1 MSAVTT
7 SYHQGTWRL
16 CSPEDTLARISPH
29 LQRCG
34 ITRCADVTQLDNMG
48 VPVYCAIRPT
58 AAVLQ
63 VSNGKGLTHAS
74 AKVSALMEGIEFFH
88 CENPDPAR
96 LQVHSMRALRAAGT
110 AFVEPATI
118 AGFLDSS
125 YCADDYRMEWTPAQ
139 SLVTG
144 NTVQVPASAVFFHR
158 APSLHMTTTNGLASG
173 NHLLEATL
181 HALYELIERDAAAGL
196 LGQARIPIKEKCNVV
211 DLASIDDT
219 DLQHLTQ
226 MATHTGSRL
235 VLLRVESVIP
245 VYTFWAILMNEQ
257 SWISG
262 STFNTGW
269 GTHVDPGVAA
279 SRAITEAIQSRV
291 TMIHGAREDALIKPV
306 FRKAQDVW
314 GSKAFQYFMNLA
326 PDTPW
331 AQLAHG
337 VPGLDKDLTR
347 TLQLLLDQLVAAGH
361 PEVLRC
367 DLTKPDINIP
377 VVRLVAPT
385 LRLRVG

>member
-88 CENPDPAR
+88 CENPDPSH
-96 LQVHSMRALRAAGT
+96 LQVNSMRALRAAGS

-118 AGFLDSS
+118 AGFLDNS
-125 YCADDYRMEWTPAQ
+125 YCSDDYQMEWTSAQ
-139 SLVTG
+139 SLMTG
-144 NTVQVPASAVFFHR
+144 DTVQVPASAVFFHR
-158 APSLHMTTTNGLASG
+158 EPSLHMTTTNGLASG

-181 HALYELIERDAAAGL
+181 HGLYELIERDAAAGL
-196 LGQARIPIKEKCNVV
+196 LGQARIPIKEKCKVM
-211 DLASIDDT
+211 DLASVDDP
-219 DLQHLTQ
+219 DLQHLAQ

-235 VLLRVESVIP
+235 VLLWVESAIP
-245 VYTFWAILMNEQ
+245 IYTFWAILMNEQ

-269 GTHVDPGVAA
+269 GTHVDPSVAA

-326 PDTPW
+326 ADTDW

-337 VPGLDKDLTR
+337 VPGVDKDLAR
-347 TLQLLLDQLVAAGH
+347 TLELLLDQLVAAGH